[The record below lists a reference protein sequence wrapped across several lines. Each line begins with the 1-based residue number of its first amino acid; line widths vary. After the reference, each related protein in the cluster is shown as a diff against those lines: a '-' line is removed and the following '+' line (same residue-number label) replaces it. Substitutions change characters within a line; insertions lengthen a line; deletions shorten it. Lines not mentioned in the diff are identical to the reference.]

1 MKWDYDDE
9 YRDEFGKGVHRD
21 ILIVPHATNVTKV
34 PGHPPDITSKIPVF
48 AANGQPT
55 NEFQDVEWV
64 ITNDDIVKEKFKYSY
79 SLNPNDN
86 ITFSS
91 ASSAMV
97 QFTIRNKKEYN
108 PDTNRWEL
116 DIPNLQYYSFVDEN
130 NNVIMGELEGN
141 YIIKVYEYFNGDS
154 DTLIYLGMFRVEED
168 KAVDNGYNR
177 QITAYDFMMTFREMD
192 IFNWY
197 KHLFTGINK
206 LDNDYVDATNKS
218 GTETTKPDNYD
229 DDVNW
234 VRKKKSKWTV
244 KDALQDLIDNLA
256 AYDMIVYDENG
267 NAMVGMTNTNPTLYG
282 RDYGEGVG
290 YSGLGMPIML
300 DPELFDETAEYSI
313 PTEPG
318 SDQFEHYGYMKIS
331 ELEFMEDPSIM
342 KSESLSMGKFLEDI
356 GVLAGRYPYIRTD
369 YLEDDDY
376 HDPSSY
382 AKGKNRYNNY
392 EKCILTF
399 KPLPS
404 SKDDKT
410 SSGTTKLQPEQ
421 TFSNHEIVKGFQ
433 HELFTVKDVMIV
445 KIYFRDGN
453 NLEFKKLTKSQRN
466 DDKKKALQTFSFSDN
481 MFCSYLVDES
491 DDEEIK
497 KLIPEYQK
505 IKEKLFG
512 KQKKNGNMSD
522 NALFAPG
529 YYNIKYRNYVP
540 YKLQTFCDPVRDVGD
555 RIQINFED
563 KITGELSSFYT
574 YILSR
579 DIEGIQKQM
588 DTYSANGQQSNPVFS
603 NYQTSSRYESSIG
616 NNIQLL
622 GYKKLSDAN
631 SGGGLAAGYVTPSDL
646 VGYLRNVGIRLLDE
660 PLVAS
665 AKFLAGGEGITYRYN
680 KVYTNSGVDWPGT
693 VLHDGDTTNPIIC
706 CDENKQTYEYT
717 ASEGDYVVYI
727 NRNNEYYDDINDIGY
742 NNSLY
747 IYTANNE
754 WVYSGVGDCF
764 VNACS
769 WDYNYIKNPTDFY
782 EGSTITNIQVQKY
795 GQEYDEI
802 KTNYPGVKAK
812 LDTIHYGYG
821 ECWNG
826 DLEYAYFPCNYGWN
840 YEEYD
845 NETFCTLLQNDI
857 TNCTAKYGTHVQINP
872 TAFPEDYEHK
882 IFENFTY
889 IYPGVW
895 SSEAFATGYPEEII
909 TEDIQKHVALKWQ
922 DPSDITDYEP
932 TPATWKGTIVIRKE
946 DSAPKHRW
954 DGVEIVRTTTSN
966 KDAYKETAYK
976 DENIELGKVYYYGF
990 FPYYRYL
997 DDSNH
1002 PINFFRFTKVI
1013 RVNTII
1019 DTDVPVINDIEV
1031 NGTSV
1036 TITYTIPK
1044 PIKDSYTSIK
1054 LYGKKNEV
1062 PKCDNTDDIIQDL
1075 QYNTTEI
1082 TVNNLEN
1089 DNDYYFAIVT
1099 DQEG

>member
-1 MKWDYDDE
+1 MRWDYDDE
-9 YRDEFGKGVHRD
+9 YRDDFSKGVHRD

-34 PGHPPDITSKIPVF
+34 SGGPPEITSKIPVF

-97 QFTIRNKKEYN
+97 EFTIRNKKEYN

-130 NNVIMGELEGN
+130 NNLITGELEGN

-218 GTETTKPDNYD
+218 GEETTKPDNYD
-229 DDVNW
+229 ADENW

-244 KDALQDLIDNLA
+244 KDALEDLINNLA
-256 AYDMIVYDENG
+256 AYDMIVYDESG

-300 DPELFDETAEYSI
+300 DPELFDKTAQYSI
-313 PTEPG
+313 PTDPG
-318 SDQFEHYGYMKIS
+318 EDQFEHYGYMKIS

-342 KSESLSMGKFLEDI
+342 KSGSLSMGKFLEDI

-369 YLEDDDY
+369 YLEDDNY
-376 HDPSSY
+376 HDPSLY
-382 AKGKNRYNNY
+382 EKGKNRYNNY

-404 SKDDKT
+404 SKDDKN
-410 SSGTTKLQPEQ
+410 SNGITKLQPEQ

-445 KIYFRDGN
+445 KVYFNDGN
-453 NLEFKKLTKSQRN
+453 DLEFKKLTKKQRE
-466 DDKKKALQTFSFSDN
+466 DDKKKSLQTFSFSNN

-505 IKEKLFG
+505 IKDKLFG
-512 KQKKNGNMSD
+512 KQKKNGNLKGD
-522 NALFAPG
+522 ALFYDG
-529 YYNIKYRNYVP
+529 YLNIKYRNYVP

-579 DIEGIQKQM
+579 DIEGVQKQM
-588 DTYSANGQQSNPVFS
+588 DTYSANGQMSNPVFS

-622 GYKKLSDAN
+622 GYKKISDNTSNTLLS
-631 SGGGLAAGYVTPSDL
+631 SSVTPSDL
-646 VGYLRNVGIRLLDE
+646 VSYLRNVGIRLLDE
-660 PLVAS
+660 PLTAS
-665 AKFLAGGEGITYRYN
+665 AKFCKGGSGGSEVYN
-680 KVYTNSGVDWPGT
+680 YNLIYNNSGWDDYT
-693 VLHDGDTTNPIIC
+693 ILHNNDTTNPILIP
-706 CDENKQTYEYT
+706 DEEYEPVPYT
-717 ASEGDYVVYI
+717 AVDDDYTTNVFYA
-727 NRNNEYYDDINDIGY
+727 NEYYDNINGYGSESSMFIFESNHWIYCGIGDIINGSGCY
-742 NNSLY
+742 EYGNVV
-747 IYTANNE
+747 ANIE
-754 WVYSGVGDCF
+754 
-764 VNACS
+764 
-769 WDYNYIKNPTDFY
+769 DFY
-782 EGSTITNIQVQKY
+782 DGSTQKDIIILKEFTNEHGETYDTEVAYVDAVHKAYSWSVFYAIEDHSDNMVYYDGHGTITYLTEN
-795 GQEYDEI
+795 
-802 KTNYPGVKAK
+802 T
-812 LDTIHYGYG
+812 TI
-821 ECWNG
+821 E
-826 DLEYAYFPCNYGWN
+826 
-840 YEEYD
+840 
-845 NETFCTLLQNDI
+845 
-857 TNCTAKYGTHVQINP
+857 AKYGTSLIVPYDTDGETDVI
-872 TAFPEDYEHK
+872 Y
-882 IFENFTY
+882 TY

-895 SSEAFATGYPEEII
+895 KKGFYTIQLPSEPVEFGSDVKPYVE
-909 TEDIQKHVALKWQ
+909 LKWE
-922 DPSDITDYEP
+922 DPDDITDYEP
-932 TPATWKGTIVIRKE
+932 TPATWKGTIIIRKE

-954 DGVEIVRTTTSN
+954 DGEEIIKTTTAN

-976 DENIELGKVYYYGF
+976 DEDIEFGKIYYYGF
-990 FPYYRYL
+990 FPYYKAREE
-997 DDSNH
+997 DGHN
-1002 PINFFRFTKVI
+1002 INFFRYTKVI
-1013 RVNTII
+1013 KVDTTV
-1019 DTDVPVINDIEV
+1019 DTDVPVINNV
-1031 NGTSV
+1031 TSDRNTV
-1036 TITYTIPK
+1036 TITYNIPK
-1044 PIKDSYTSIK
+1044 AIQGEYTSIK

-1062 PKCDNTDDIIQDL
+1062 PKCDNTDDVIQDL
-1075 QYNTTEI
+1075 TFGTTEVI
-1082 TVNNLEN
+1082 VTNLDFNSE
-1089 DNDYYFAIVT
+1089 YYFAIVT